1 VKGEKHK
8 AYCLLCKKVFAVS
21 HGGLNDVKA
30 HYKGKRH
37 IWLQR
42 QQQER
47 VAGQSK
53 ESHVESQTKKIV
65 FNEEVSGDVSCQ
77 LSVFVTSGI
86 VFFIRVVS
94 RPTKVTGPNV
104 QLMS

>member
-42 QQQER
+42 QHQER

-53 ESHVESQTKKIV
+53 EGHVDSQTKKIV
-65 FNEEVSGDVSCQ
+65 FNEEVSVAVSCQ
-77 LSVFVTSGI
+77 RSVLVM
-86 VFFIRVVS
+86 S
-94 RPTKVTGPNV
+94 RILCFNPPSK
-104 QLMS
+104 